1 MKPDTY
7 IIANVGAKGALC
19 HDVEDKMTGEYKH
32 SIDAKGRLI
41 VPSQLR
47 RELGELCF
55 VTLSMDKCLCV
66 YSAESWDQF
75 RAKVDALPMSQSRR
89 MRVVFANT
97 AACEPDAQGRILI
110 PQKLRDIAGIKKDV
124 TVIGFSNHAE
134 IWDSEEYE
142 KLEAEELTLENISAA
157 MEGLGM

>member
-1 MKPDTY
+1 
-7 IIANVGAKGALC
+7 
-19 HDVEDKMTGEYKH
+19 MTGEYRH
-32 SIDAKGRLI
+32 TIDAKGRLI

-47 RELGELCF
+47 RELGDVCF

-66 YSAESWDQF
+66 YSSESWEQF
-75 RAKVDALPMSQSRR
+75 RAKVDALPMAQSRR

-110 PQKLRDIAGIKKDV
+110 PQKLRDFAGIKKDV

-134 IWDSEEYE
+134 IWDSAEYE
-142 KLEAEELTLENISAA
+142 QLENSELTIENISEAI
-157 MEGLGM
+157 EGLGI